1 MGKVSKIS
9 KEKSLD
15 LNDSC
20 TLDSV
25 TLSGIEDIYETKQLD
40 VSHLGGKGLGCAVM
54 ANEGFKVPE
63 ALVIPT
69 DWCLSYLKNKSAVMK
84 AVKERTDLISEHFNK
99 LNKNVPG
106 ALVSVRS
113 GAAIS
118 MPGMM
123 DTVLNVGMSKENVK
137 QWGKLIGERGA
148 LDCYRRLQQMFGS
161 VVYKINSSEFEEEL
175 SSIKKKYKVK
185 LDSDLSE
192 KALAELIDKYEEVYS
207 KSKKQLP
214 QTLGEQLIEAIE
226 AVFLSWNNERAK
238 KYREINKISDDL
250 GTAVVIQRMIFGNI
264 NDLSGSGVLFTR
276 NPATGQRGVMGE
288 FLPCAQGEDVVS
300 GVRTPLELL
309 DLKEMMPAVYE
320 ELVES
325 AQRLEKHY
333 KDVQDIEFTIEN
345 EKLYILQVR
354 SAKRSAVAALKIALD
369 MVAEGLI
376 EKRDVPNRFRY
387 EDYQALNA
395 PMIAPGFNRKSD
407 VEGLAASTG
416 IATGEAVFSSRRAV
430 ALAAEGKNVI
440 LISEETTPDDLPGMY
455 AAVGILTATGGVT
468 SHAAVVAR
476 GMNKVCVVGASGM
489 KLNYDHKYGE
499 KRLVSVSFS
508 NGKVLKEGEVVT
520 IDGASGRTWCADDIP
535 IIEGAKLPQLQ
546 QLHDLLFDVYP
557 IYRIALDGRE
567 LHSDY
572 KMIYATY
579 GLDGLSDSTITN
591 EIQESLPYLNGILD
605 LTCAS
610 DYYSESDRKIANLMC
625 LGKNNRILDVK
636 IDALKTYYG
645 DKSGFSVY
653 VGEHFS
659 KYENDLKQSGYNVC
673 VALPKV
679 KSSNVV
685 RTKKSSESAYDETM
699 NGTMAMKL
707 LIDKEVNALELK
719 SMLADKSLVCAVSE
733 IEKTLLTKMCEKIE
747 PKSEDGYQS
756 DERVGVALSVKGLAK
771 SVLLK

>member
-1 MGKVSKIS
+1 MAKVQKANKNID
-9 KEKSLD
+9 LD
-15 LNDSC
+15 LNKEC
-20 TLDSV
+20 TVNSI
-25 TLSGIEDIYETKQLD
+25 TLSAIENIYETKKLD
-40 VSHLGGKGLGCAVM
+40 VKHLGGKGLGCAVM
-54 ANEGFKVPE
+54 AREGFSVPE

-69 DWCLSYLKNKSAVMK
+69 DWCVSYLKNRAAVMK
-84 AVKERTDLISEHFNK
+84 AIKERADLISEHFNK
-99 LNKNVPG
+99 LNPSLPG

-123 DTVLNVGMSKENVK
+123 DTVLNVGLSKDK
-137 QWGKLIGERGA
+137 LAQWGKLIGERGA

-161 VVYKINSSEFEEEL
+161 VVCKINSSEFEQEL
-175 SSIKKKYKVK
+175 SEIKKKYKVS
-185 LDSDLSE
+185 LDSDLNE
-192 KALAELIDKYEEVYS
+192 KALNELIERYEGIYDKNGQ
-207 KSKKQLP
+207 QLP
-214 QTLGEQLIEAIE
+214 QSLSEQLVKATE

-288 FLPCAQGEDVVS
+288 FLPCAQGEDVVA
-300 GVRTPLELL
+300 GVRTPLDLS
-309 DLKEMMPAVYE
+309 DLKEMMPEVYRA
-320 ELVES
+320 LVENS
-325 AQRLEKHY
+325 QSLEKYY

-354 SAKRSAVAALKIALD
+354 TAKRSAVAALKIALD
-369 MVAEGLI
+369 MVSEGLI
-376 EKRDVPNRFRY
+376 EKKDVPNRLRY
-387 EDYQALNA
+387 EDYQALNS

-407 VEGLAASTG
+407 VEGLAASMG
-416 IATGEAVFSSRRAV
+416 IATGEAVFSSQRAI
-430 ALAAEGKNVI
+430 AMAAEGKNVI
-440 LISEETTPDDLPGMY
+440 LVSEETTPDDLPGMY

-489 KLNYDHKYGE
+489 KINYDKKYGE
-499 KRLVSVSFS
+499 KRAVSAVFE
-508 NGKVLKEGEVVT
+508 NGKILKEGDVLT
-520 IDGASGRTWCADDIP
+520 IDGASGRAWCADDIP
-535 IIEGAKLPQLQ
+535 VIDGAKLPQLQ

-579 GLDGLSDSTITN
+579 GLDGLSDKEIKN

-610 DYYSESDRKIANLMC
+610 DYYSASDQKIANLMC
-625 LGKNNRILDVK
+625 LGENNKALELK
-636 IDALKTYYG
+636 IDALLNYYG

-653 VGEHFS
+653 LGQHFS

-679 KSSNVV
+679 KSSKVV
-685 RTKKSSESAYDETM
+685 RAQKGNSNSEEDFGGSS
-699 NGTMAMKL
+699 MAMKL
-707 LIDKEVNALELK
+707 LIEKEVKDLELK
-719 SMLADKSLVCAVSE
+719 SVLADKSLVYAVSE
-733 IEKTLLTKMCEKIE
+733 IEKAILTKMCEKVQA
-747 PKSEDGYQS
+747 KSVEGYQS